1 MKVITLL
8 CLCVIALAAG
18 TGAGAW
24 IYHNTSEEQ
33 VGVTNEIQEEEVEM
47 IGEYKCGFIIIQKL
61 HDNKDN
67 VTCWFYKGGQRAGI
81 SCIPD
86 HMLVP

>member
-8 CLCVIALAAG
+8 CLCVIVLAAG
-18 TGAGAW
+18 TGAVAW

-33 VGVTNEIQEEEVEM
+33 VSIQEEEMEM
-47 IGEYKCGFIIIQKL
+47 IGEYKCGFLIIHKI
-61 HDNKDN
+61 HDNRDN
-67 VTCWFYKGGQRAGI
+67 VTCWLYKGGQRAGI

-86 HMLVP
+86 HLLSP

>member
-1 MKVITLL
+1 MKGITLL
-8 CLCVIALAAG
+8 CLCVIVLAAG

-33 VGVTNEIQEEEVEM
+33 VSIQEEEIVCKDKYK
-47 IGEYKCGFIIIQKL
+47 IGAFLSVWKI

-67 VTCWFYKGGQRAGI
+67 VTCWIHGSGI
-81 SCIPD
+81 YCIPD
-86 HMLVP
+86 HMLTP